1 MWKMCVLLFHTVIW
15 YKWNSFSSSSSSSS
29 LGTSEQKYHVAAWVV
44 THSAYITPVSSNW
57 SQCSFSPINPYGE
70 SIYNWCCTHSNSSMS
85 RKTVWSPDPAVSHM
99 INALADLEDPGW
111 YVQGMYVISDLEV
124 RGWGVGGVHWVGADP
139 AWWVRRQ
146 GSRGRAKAERWSPSV
161 SQANS
166 KVAITQDWL
175 ARSPLAPWLFLSFHF
190 FLFFVLYLFS
200 PVTIDFSL
208 FLLKIIFFHFRCLSF
223 SFTFV
228 PWTVPSVP
236 CMASLSFT
244 LCPYFLFSSL
254 LFFFLTL
261 VHFFFLSV
269 SDEYITPLLP
279 LAFVAIASTGKA
291 VKNQISVREHPD
303 PHNRSAVMT
312 TRYSRAWR
320 PLYYPSI

>member
-15 YKWNSFSSSSSSSS
+15 YKWNSFSSSSS

-85 RKTVWSPDPAVSHM
+85 RKTVWSPDLAVLHM

-111 YVQGMYVISDLEV
+111 YVQCMYVISDLEV

-146 GSRGRAKAERWSPSV
+146 GSRGRAERWSPSV
-161 SQANS
+161 SLANS

-175 ARSPLAPWLFLSFHF
+175 APSPLAPWLFLSFHF
-190 FLFFVLYLFS
+190 FLFFALYLFS

-208 FLLKIIFFHFRCLSF
+208 FCSKSSFFILGVSLFLLLLFPELSCQSPVWHHFLLHC
-223 SFTFV
+223 V
-228 PWTVPSVP
+228 PT
-236 CMASLSFT
+236 
-244 LCPYFLFSSL
+244 FSSL
-254 LFFFLTL
+254 LLP
-261 VHFFFLSV
+261 HFISF
-269 SDEYITPLLP
+269 LLP
-279 LAFVAIASTGKA
+279 FCFRRVHHTSSSSGFCSNCLNWQSGK
-291 VKNQISVREHPD
+291 KSDQCEGTP
-303 PHNRSAVMT
+303 
-312 TRYSRAWR
+312 R
-320 PLYYPSI
+320 PSQSFCCHDNKIL